1 MRWVVKS
8 TMAAETL
15 EFVECA
21 AFWIGNLLKEMLHL
35 ETSSDIVCNTDSHQ
49 LYDGLHSIKLVKDK
63 RLQIDVALLQVNW
76 IHKEFQLADSLT
88 KLGASSEKLLSVLD
102 NMKIVE

>member
-1 MRWVVKS
+1 
-8 TMAAETL
+8 
-15 EFVECA
+15 
-21 AFWIGNLLKEMLHL
+21 MLHL

-49 LYDGLHSIKLVKDK
+49 LYDGLNSIKPVKDK
-63 RLQIDVALLQVNW
+63 RLRIDIALLQEMLSRKEISKVNW

-102 NMKIVE
+102 NMMVE